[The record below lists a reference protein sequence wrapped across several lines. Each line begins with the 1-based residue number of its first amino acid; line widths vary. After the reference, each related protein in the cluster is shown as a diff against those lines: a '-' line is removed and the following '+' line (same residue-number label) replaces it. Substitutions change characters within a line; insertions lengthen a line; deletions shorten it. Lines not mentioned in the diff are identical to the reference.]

1 MYKIEYVDEDKRILK
16 YKDKELEF
24 TKDVELASKFQE
36 LPKRTKTRM
45 IVDLAKQGISINDL
59 VIKTQKDGKT
69 IEDHS
74 NEDAIYKMYQG
85 EEMLKILDEICTK
98 YFNMTVVELIKDM
111 KLTQEQELK
120 FGGDLMEALIGKQ
133 ESPKKSQ

>member
-1 MYKIEYVDEDKRILK
+1 MYKIEYVDEDKRVLK

-45 IVDLAKQGISINDL
+45 IVDLAKQGISINSL

-85 EEMLKILDEICTK
+85 EEMSKILDEICTK
-98 YFNMTVVELIKDM
+98 YFNMTLVKLLEDMELTK
-111 KLTQEQELK
+111 EQEFK

>member
-1 MYKIEYVDEDKRILK
+1 MYKIEYIDEDKRVLK

-24 TKDVELASKFQE
+24 VKDVELASKFQE

-98 YFNMTVVELIKDM
+98 YFNMTVVELIKNM
-111 KLTQEQELK
+111 ELTQEQELK
-120 FGGDLMEALIGKQ
+120 FGEELMEALIGK

>member
-45 IVDLAKQGISINDL
+45 IVDLAKQGISVNDL

-120 FGGDLMEALIGKQ
+120 FGGDLMEALIGK

>member
-1 MYKIEYVDEDKRILK
+1 MYKIEYVDEDKRVLK

-45 IVDLAKQGISINDL
+45 IVDLSKQGISINDL

-85 EEMLKILDEICTK
+85 EEMSKILDEICTK
-98 YFNMTVVELIKDM
+98 YFNMTLVKLLEDMELTK
-111 KLTQEQELK
+111 EQEFK
-120 FGGDLMEALIGKQ
+120 FGGDLMEALIGK

>member
-1 MYKIEYVDEDKRILK
+1 MYKIEYVDEDKRVLK

-98 YFNMTVVELIKDM
+98 YFNMTVVELVKDM
-111 KLTQEQELK
+111 ELTQEQELK
-120 FGGDLMEALIGKQ
+120 FGGDLMEALIGK

>member
-1 MYKIEYVDEDKRILK
+1 MYKIEYVDEDKRVLK

-24 TKDVELASKFQE
+24 TKDIELVSKFQE
-36 LPKRTKTRM
+36 LSKRTKTRM
-45 IVDLAKQGISINDL
+45 IVDLAKQGISVNDL
-59 VIKTQKDGKT
+59 VIKIQKNGKT

-74 NEDAIYKMYQG
+74 NEDALYKMYQG
-85 EEMLKILDEICTK
+85 EEMLKILDEICNK
-98 YFNMTVVELIKDM
+98 YFNMTVVELVKDM
-111 KLTQEQELK
+111 ELTKEQELK

>member
-1 MYKIEYVDEDKRILK
+1 MYKIEYVDDDKRVLK
-16 YKDKELEF
+16 YTDKELEF

-36 LPKRTKTRM
+36 LPKRTKIRM
-45 IVDLAKQGISINDL
+45 SVELAQQGISVNDL

-85 EEMLKILDEICTK
+85 EEMLKILDEICNK
-98 YFNMTVVELIKDM
+98 YFNMTVIELVKDM
-111 KLTQEQELK
+111 KLTKEQELK

>member
-45 IVDLAKQGISINDL
+45 IVDLAKQGISVNDL

-69 IEDHS
+69 TEDHS

-85 EEMLKILDEICTK
+85 EEILKILDEICTK
-98 YFNMTVVELIKDM
+98 YFNMTLVELIKDM
-111 KLTQEQELK
+111 ELTKDQEFK
-120 FGGDLMEALIGKQ
+120 FGEDLIKALAG
-133 ESPKKSQ
+133 ENSKKK

>member
-1 MYKIEYVDEDKRILK
+1 MYKIEYVDDDKRVLK

-36 LPKRTKTRM
+36 LAKRTKTRM
-45 IVDLAKQGISINDL
+45 IVDLAKQGISVNDL

-74 NEDAIYKMYQG
+74 NEDAIYKMYQS
-85 EEMLKILDEICTK
+85 EEMLKILDEICNK
-98 YFNMTVVELIKDM
+98 YFNMTLVKLLEDMELTK
-111 KLTQEQELK
+111 EQEFK
-120 FGGDLMEALIGKQ
+120 FGEDLMEALIGK
-133 ESPKKSQ
+133 EKSPKKSQ

>member
-1 MYKIEYVDEDKRILK
+1 
-16 YKDKELEF
+16 
-24 TKDVELASKFQE
+24 
-36 LPKRTKTRM
+36 M
-45 IVDLAKQGISINDL
+45 IVDLAKQGISAWNGL

-98 YFNMTVVELIKDM
+98 YFNMTVVELIK
-111 KLTQEQELK
+111 
-120 FGGDLMEALIGKQ
+120 IWN
-133 ESPKKSQ
+133 

>member
-24 TKDVELASKFQE
+24 TKDVELASKLQE
-36 LPKRTKTRM
+36 LAKRTKIRM
-45 IVDLAKQGISINDL
+45 SVELAKQGISVNDL
-59 VIKTQKDGKT
+59 VIKTEKDGKI

-74 NEDAIYKMYQG
+74 NEDAIYKMYQS

-98 YFNMTVVELIKDM
+98 YFNMTVVELIKDIE
-111 KLTQEQELK
+111 LTQEQELK
-120 FGGDLMEALIGKQ
+120 FGSDLMEALIGK
-133 ESPKKSQ
+133 EKSPKKSQ

>member
-1 MYKIEYVDEDKRILK
+1 MYKIEYVDEDKRVLK

-36 LPKRTKTRM
+36 LSKRTKTRM
-45 IVDLAKQGISINDL
+45 IVDLAKQGISINEL

-74 NEDAIYKMYQG
+74 NEDAIYKMYQS
-85 EEMLKILDEICTK
+85 EEILKILDEITLK
-98 YFNMTVVELIKDM
+98 YFNMKLVKLLEDMELTK
-111 KLTQEQELK
+111 EQEFK
-120 FGGDLMEALIGKQ
+120 FGEDLMKALAG
-133 ESPKKSQ
+133 ENSKKK

>member
-16 YKDKELEF
+16 YKDKGLEF

-36 LPKRTKTRM
+36 LPKRTKLRM
-45 IVDLAKQGISINDL
+45 HVELAKQGISADKL
-59 VIKTQKDGKT
+59 VIKTVKDGKT

-120 FGGDLMEALIGKQ
+120 FGGDLMEALIGK

>member
-24 TKDVELASKFQE
+24 TKDVELASKLQE
-36 LPKRTKTRM
+36 LAKRTKIRM
-45 IVDLAKQGISINDL
+45 SVELAKQGISVNDL

-74 NEDAIYKMYQG
+74 NEDAIYKMYRG
-85 EEMLKILDEICTK
+85 EEMFKILNEICTK

-111 KLTQEQELK
+111 ELTQEQELK
-120 FGGDLMEALIGKQ
+120 FGGDLMEALIGK

>member
-1 MYKIEYVDEDKRILK
+1 MYKIEYVDEDKRVLK

-98 YFNMTVVELIKDM
+98 YFNMTVVKLIEDMEL
-111 KLTQEQELK
+111 TREQELK
-120 FGGDLMEALIGKQ
+120 FGGDLMEALIGK
-133 ESPKKSQ
+133 EKSPKKSQ

>member
-1 MYKIEYVDEDKRILK
+1 MYKIEYVDEDKRVLK

-45 IVDLAKQGISINDL
+45 IVDLAKQGISVNDL
-59 VIKTQKDGKT
+59 VVKTQKDGKT

-111 KLTQEQELK
+111 ELTQEQELK
-120 FGGDLMEALIGKQ
+120 FGGDLMEALIGK